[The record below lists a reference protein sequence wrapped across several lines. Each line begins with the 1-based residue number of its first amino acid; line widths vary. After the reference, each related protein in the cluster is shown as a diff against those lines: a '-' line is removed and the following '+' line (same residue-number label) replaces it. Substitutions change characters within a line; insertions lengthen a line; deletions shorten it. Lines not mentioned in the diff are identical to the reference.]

1 MAGSAHSVALMDC
14 SIHEDAQLELRTA
27 SKDERRAWRPAVR
40 QTYRAGSLTK
50 ATLLS
55 PAFEAS
61 ASISA
66 T

>member
-1 MAGSAHSVALMDC
+1 MDC